1 MPNSSGGAVVASS
14 NRLIGVHVTSCW
26 HRASLGSGSESG
38 GGSSA
43 GGWSRGG
50 SNSNST
56 EPPDMLE
63 TDSSKLWEDSSGEEA
78 DFSDHE
84 AAQESL
90 LNIPV
95 SPSLLHACVCMWGE
109 GGREG
114 GPGREGQGGR
124 AREGFLFQHASHML
138 DLF

>member
-1 MPNSSGGAVVASS
+1 
-14 NRLIGVHVTSCW
+14 
-26 HRASLGSGSESG
+26 
-38 GGSSA
+38 
-43 GGWSRGG
+43 
-50 SNSNST
+50 
-56 EPPDMLE
+56 MLE